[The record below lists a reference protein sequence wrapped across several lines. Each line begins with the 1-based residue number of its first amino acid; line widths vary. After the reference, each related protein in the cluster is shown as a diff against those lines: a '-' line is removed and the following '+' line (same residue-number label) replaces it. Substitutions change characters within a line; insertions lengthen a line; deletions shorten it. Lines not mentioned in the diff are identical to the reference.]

1 MERKDELKEIHIK
14 NCTCYYFGDIM
25 RVVGIDFDNILL
37 DEKSY
42 KTYENII
49 IDNIPY
55 KTFMGT
61 KPLRIRFD
69 EMDGFI
75 KIYDGIRYLILF
87 GPEQYDAIYNRI
99 RYLISE
105 KSGITDIIT
114 HNFARI
120 RIDSCNSLR
129 IQKKLFFHDVIIPI
143 KSVFN
148 KNENNYYHNVFSEK
162 SLYEDKYNTYF

>member
-42 KTYENII
+42 KTYENIL

-120 RIDSCNSLR
+120 RIDSCNSLP

-148 KNENNYYHNVFSEK
+148 KNENNYYHNVLSEK

>member
-1 MERKDELKEIHIK
+1 MKRKDELKEIHIK

-37 DEKSY
+37 DKKSY
-42 KTYENII
+42 KTYENIL

-75 KIYDGIRYLILF
+75 KIYDGIRYLMLF

-120 RIDSCNSLR
+120 RIDSCNSLP